1 MYFLLAN
8 TIDTNVFKLIVTK
21 ITKAFKNTKKFSTLL
36 KQKKNLFFFAKQ
48 CFKFQINN
56 VKQLKFKQC
65 YKNFKKET
73 YFSRK
78 ILKLR

>member
-48 CFKFQINN
+48 CFKFQINM
-56 VKQLKFKQC
+56 FKQC

-73 YFSRK
+73 YFLRK